1 MAGFAFLAQP
11 LRSRL
16 RTCRMDHDTAQI
28 PDDGTRSKSHP
39 DDARELPVRVHIAGF
54 ALSIVGFA
62 LATFVVVEANMS
74 LRELSILGASMG
86 LYRGLVDYR
95 WLVQRE
101 SKHNLSPC
109 VHVSVAISIL
119 VLVYAAYWDHIDT
132 DHERLAFMPTLFT
145 LSASC
150 KLIAA
155 LVQIGLIRLFP
166 VALTSRFA
174 S

>member
-1 MAGFAFLAQP
+1 
-11 LRSRL
+11 
-16 RTCRMDHDTAQI
+16 MDHGTAKI
-28 PDDGTRSKSHP
+28 PDDRTRSQSHP
-39 DDARELPVRVHIAGF
+39 DDARELPIRVHIAGF
-54 ALSIVGFA
+54 ALSIVGVA

-74 LRELSILGASMG
+74 LREVSILGASMG

-101 SKHNLSPC
+101 SKHNLSPW

-119 VLVYAAYWDHIDT
+119 VLVYAAYWTQIDADHA
-132 DHERLAFMPTLFT
+132 RLAFVPTLFT

-150 KLIAA
+150 KLVAA